1 MGSSTGSAVALM
13 SIHPEYAEALLS
25 GSKKVEFRRLA
36 PKEEVGYVVVYA
48 TKPVGAI
55 LGVLQIDSVERDS
68 PERLWARYRDVGGI
82 SFDGFFQYFDGCAQG
97 SALVVK
103 QAWRCK
109 APMDLH
115 GVGLAWPGSSA
126 KLQAQLLK
134 AIASMQP
141 SQWIEAYTRSRN
153 APGASAR

>member
-1 MGSSTGSAVALM
+1 MGSSTASAVALM

-115 GVGLAWPGSSA
+115 GLGLAGKAPQSFKYLDPSTFR
-126 KLQAQLLK
+126 
-134 AIASMQP
+134 AIASGATRTRAEPPP
-141 SQWIEAYTRSRN
+141 SRIHS
-153 APGASAR
+153 PAR

>member
-1 MGSSTGSAVALM
+1 MGSSTASAVALM

-36 PKEEVGYVVVYA
+36 PKEKVGYVVVYA

-115 GVGLAWPGSSA
+115 GLGLAGKAPQSFKYLDRSTFR
-126 KLQAQLLK
+126 
-134 AIASMQP
+134 AIASG
-141 SQWIEAYTRSRN
+141 ATRTSSVS
-153 APGASAR
+153 P